1 MGQKVNPNVAR
12 LSLNKDWS
20 SRWYTSDDKKYKEL
34 LLEDVNLRKL
44 IMAKLK
50 AAGISRVIIERPA
63 GKINVHVQVARPGMV
78 IGRGGSGVEE
88 LRKMIEEQVGKKVSL
103 NVEEIKRP
111 DLNAHLVARSVAD
124 QIERR
129 YPVKRAM
136 IQAVERVMRS
146 GASGTKIICS
156 GRLGGREIARREKQT
171 RGSLP
176 TSTLRANIDFAKV
189 DAKTATAG
197 VVGVKVWI
205 HKQNEKT
212 GENYATT

>member
-1 MGQKVNPNVAR
+1 MGQKVNPKAAR
-12 LSLNKDWS
+12 LTITHNWS
-20 SRWYTSDDKKYKEL
+20 SRWFVKGDKKYKEL
-34 LLEDVNLRKL
+34 LLEDVKIRKKVFD
-44 IMAKLK
+44 KLK
-50 AAGISRVIIERPA
+50 PAGIGNAIIERSA
-63 GKINVHVQVARPGMV
+63 GKININVQVARPGLV

-88 LRKMIEEQVGKKVSL
+88 LRRSIEKEIGQKVTL

-111 DLNAHLVARSVAD
+111 ELNAYLVARGIAD

-129 YPVKRAM
+129 FPVRRATL
-136 IQAVERVMRS
+136 QTVDRVM
-146 GASGTKIICS
+146 GAGALGVKIICS
-156 GRLGGREIARREKQT
+156 GRLGGAEIARREKQV

-205 HKQNEKT
+205 HRKEEKL
-212 GENYATT
+212 GE